1 MEPNFCTL
9 RTTLVQ
15 LSPVAGRHNPDLIRL
30 RRRLRGVPPAT
41 LFQTLQEQL
50 ETFDVAAIAAD
61 NTGRY
66 VAANTR
72 MSELTGYSRADLL
85 RLQVKDIT
93 PAMRHD
99 LAGNLWNRFIQNGTQ
114 TGEYV
119 LLRKDGTPIG
129 VQYAAYASVAPGVHL
144 SLVTPLELPSSI

>member
-1 MEPNFCTL
+1 M
-9 RTTLVQ
+9 
-15 LSPVAGRHNPDLIRL
+15 AGRHNPDLIRL

-41 LFQTLQEQL
+41 LLQTLQEQL